1 MAGTAEQGLS
11 YRSHCESFLGVSSH
25 TTAWPMM
32 KPVNSKGSALRITRL
47 IDENEHTGADSG
59 GGNPSGQ

>member
-1 MAGTAEQGLS
+1 
-11 YRSHCESFLGVSSH
+11 
-25 TTAWPMM
+25 MM